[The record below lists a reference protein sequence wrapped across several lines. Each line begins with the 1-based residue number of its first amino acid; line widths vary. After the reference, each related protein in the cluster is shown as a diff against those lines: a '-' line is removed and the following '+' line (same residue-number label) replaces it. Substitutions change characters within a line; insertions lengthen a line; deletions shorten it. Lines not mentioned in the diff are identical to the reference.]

1 MADDTLPEEG
11 STDPDH
17 RATATEA
24 PTMRNTGPMSSKKF
38 LALMFAMVTN
48 KILLA
53 VGLFVL
59 KDNVDAGT
67 VWMWWW
73 MIALTITDGFL
84 SVGGILGIAYVDKYV
99 RVAQIAAQGPPNGGS
114 NGPV

>member
-1 MADDTLPEEG
+1 MADAPAPKAPEVG
-11 STDPDH
+11 DPDKP
-17 RATATEA
+17 R
-24 PTMRNTGPMSSKKF
+24 GPWSSRKF
-38 LALMFAMVTN
+38 LALMFAMATN
-48 KILLA
+48 KLLLA

-99 RVAQIAAQGPPNGGS
+99 RVAQIVGNGPPGASKPPEPEG
-114 NGPV
+114 